1 MLAARGVADASTQ
14 PFRRLRH
21 SSDRPDEPVAAK
33 PAPPKQTAPRM
44 HTVKAGENLYQ
55 ISRQYNISVEELR
68 KLNGIGGDLII
79 KPGQQLKVSAP

>member
-1 MLAARGVADASTQ
+1 
-14 PFRRLRH
+14 
-21 SSDRPDEPVAAK
+21 
-33 PAPPKQTAPRM
+33 M